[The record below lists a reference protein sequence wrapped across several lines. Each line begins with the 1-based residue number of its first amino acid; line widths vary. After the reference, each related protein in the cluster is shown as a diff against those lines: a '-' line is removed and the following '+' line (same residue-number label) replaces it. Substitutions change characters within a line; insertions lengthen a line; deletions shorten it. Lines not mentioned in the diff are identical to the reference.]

1 MRYKIILSNTSE
13 TITIREEELEKV
25 LNGIKQGS
33 VVIVNEGIFNPS
45 YFVAIVVDHERNQA
59 LFEAKK
65 YGGSRFFEEP
75 SPFSKLL
82 AKKYTEL
89 PEKLRSE
96 VNTETAEIERSNKN
110 N

>member
-45 YFVAIVVDHERNQA
+45 YFVAIVEDRERNQA
-59 LFEAKK
+59 IFEAKK
-65 YGGSRFFEEP
+65 YGSRFFKEP

-82 AKKYTEL
+82 VKKYAEL

-96 VNTETAEIERSNKN
+96 VNTETAEIERNNNKN
-110 N
+110 